1 MNSTELEKNPKG
13 DPPAVV
19 DLQGSV
25 PPSASS
31 PGGENPGNKSH
42 QEPPPQNPEHGG
54 DGGASGSLGNPS
66 PNQQRFEL
74 VPEDNENAKPR
85 AIVVYAV
92 RVIKKKTEA
101 LSKAPVLREAHSRI
115 ASLVAVFQ
123 ASPAPSFLRRHALLL
138 ACVVLPT
145 LLSTIYY
152 GLIASDVYVSE
163 AKFVVRSPNK
173 KSAASGLGAM
183 LEGAGFSG
191 FSRAQDDV
199 HTVSEYVASRDAL
212 GYLNEQLKLSKS
224 WSSGNIDLFSRFNPL
239 GWDGS
244 AEALYEYYRKR
255 VKVAV
260 DSVTGITSLTSSVFS
275 AEQAFEI
282 NQILLGQAE
291 HIVNVLNERGRNDL
305 IRFAERE
312 VKAAE
317 EKAKAAANALS
328 NYRNTQAVVDPERQT
343 QLHYEHISRLQEE
356 LVKTRSQ
363 LAQLKVFAPESP
375 HPPALELR
383 QKTLENE
390 IKKEMEQITG
400 GENSLASKAAEYER
414 LALDREF
421 AEKQLASALASLEV
435 ARNEAQRQQ
444 LYLETISKPNLPDEA
459 ILPKRFRAILTTLV
473 LGLVAW
479 GIMSMLLAGVR
490 EHQY

>member
-1 MNSTELEKNPKG
+1 MMNSTEIARPPLETGPAETTSAG
-13 DPPAVV
+13 PPPAT
-19 DLQGSV
+19 
-25 PPSASS
+25 SASS
-31 PGGENPGNKSH
+31 PEENPPESPAPVEGEKASD
-42 QEPPPQNPEHGG
+42 PSANP
-54 DGGASGSLGNPS
+54 APS
-66 PNQQRFEL
+66 EQGFEL
-74 VPEDNENAKPR
+74 VSADTKNGKPQ
-85 AIVVYAV
+85 AVVVFATGV
-92 RVIKKKTEA
+92 FKQKTEEF
-101 LSKAPVLREAHSRI
+101 SKVPAIREAQSRLSALI
-115 ASLVAVFQ
+115 AEFKE
-123 ASPAPSFLRRHALLL
+123 SPAPSYLRRHSLLL
-138 ACVVLPT
+138 LCVVLPT

-152 GLIASDVYVSE
+152 GLIASDIFVSE

-191 FSRAQDDV
+191 FSRAQDDI
-199 HTVSEYVASRDAL
+199 HTVREYVSSRDAL
-212 GYLNEQLKLSKS
+212 VYLNDKLKLSEA
-224 WSSGNIDLFSRFNPL
+224 WSSRKIDLFIRFNPL

-244 AEALYEYYRKR
+244 NEALFEYYGKR
-255 VKVAV
+255 VNVAV
-260 DSVTGITSLTSSVFS
+260 DSATGITTLTARVFS
-275 AEQAFEI
+275 ADQAFEI

-291 HIVNVLNERGRNDL
+291 HIVNVLNDRGRNDL
-305 IRFAERE
+305 IRFAENE
-312 VKAAE
+312 VQTAE
-317 EKAKAAANALS
+317 EKAKSAASALS
-328 NYRNTQAVVDPERQT
+328 NFRNTQAVVDPERQT

-363 LAQLKVFAPESP
+363 LVQLKVFAPKSP

-390 IKKEMEQITG
+390 IQKEMQQITG

-414 LALDREF
+414 RALDREF

-459 ILPKRFRAILTTLV
+459 TLPKRFRGILTTLV

-479 GIMSMLLAGVR
+479 GILSMLLAGVR